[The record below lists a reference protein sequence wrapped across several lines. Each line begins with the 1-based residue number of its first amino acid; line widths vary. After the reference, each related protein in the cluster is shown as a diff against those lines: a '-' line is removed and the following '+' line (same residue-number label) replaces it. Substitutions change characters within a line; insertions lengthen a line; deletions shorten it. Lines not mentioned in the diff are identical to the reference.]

1 MKKII
6 LPALVA
12 LSLVTGSAAA
22 ADVRVYV
29 NGVRIDGEAI
39 LSDGTTYIPLRAVS
53 EALGAEV
60 GWDDASKSAFV
71 TFSEDDAVS
80 KIVENVSP
88 SVVAVIGNYVSGSQS
103 SKFNNPTAHG
113 TGVIYKSDGHI
124 ITNAHVVS
132 GITNLT
138 VILANGESLPARVL
152 YSDESADLAVIKVD
166 KVGLTPVTIADK
178 NTVFSGQTA
187 IAIGTPIS
195 LSMRNTVT
203 KGIVS
208 GTGVALADSYYKLL
222 QTDTTINPGNSG
234 GPLLNLKGELIGI
247 TSSKYVGVGI
257 ENMSFAIPADTVRY
271 AISQFEKNGKI
282 VRPELNM
289 TLEQSWEAKI
299 GLPTEKG
306 LTVKASNRAEIAP
319 GSVITE
325 VNKIKV
331 HSTQDLNEALKDT
344 YSGGAIEITLT
355 YNGETKTAYIN

>member
-6 LPALVA
+6 LPALLA
-12 LSLVTGSAAA
+12 FSLITSSGA

-29 NGVRIDGEAI
+29 NGIRIDEETI
-39 LSDGTTYIPLRAVS
+39 LSDGRTYIPLRAVS

-60 GWDDASKSAFV
+60 GWDDASKSAFI

-88 SVVAVIGNYVSGSQS
+88 SVVAVIGNYVSGSES

-124 ITNAHVVS
+124 VTNAHVVA
-132 GITNLT
+132 GITNIT
-138 VILANGESLPARVL
+138 VVLANGESLPARVL
-152 YSDESADLAVIKVD
+152 YSDEVADLAVIKVD
-166 KVGLTPVTIADK
+166 KVGLTPVKMAEE

-208 GTGVALADSYYKLL
+208 GTGVALSDSYYKLL

-234 GPLLNLKGELIGI
+234 GPLLNLRGELIGI
-247 TSSKYVGVGI
+247 TSSKYVGIGI

-271 AISQFEKNGKI
+271 AIDQFEKNGKI
-282 VRPELNM
+282 VRAELNM

-306 LTVKASNRAEIAP
+306 LTVKASKQEKIAP

-325 VNKIKV
+325 VNGIKV
-331 HSTQDLNEALKDT
+331 HSTADLNEALKKT
-344 YSGGAIEITLT
+344 YTGGQIEVTITL
-355 YNGETKTAYIN
+355 NGQAQTVYIN

>member
-1 MKKII
+1 MKKLI
-6 LPALVA
+6 LPAVLA
-12 LSLVTGSAAA
+12 LSLITGSAA

-29 NGVRIDGEAI
+29 NGVRIDEETI
-39 LSDGTTYIPLRAVS
+39 LTDGRTYIPLRAVS

-60 GWDDASKSAFV
+60 GWDDASKSAFI

-88 SVVAVIGNYVSGSQS
+88 SVVAVIGNYISGSES

-124 ITNAHVVS
+124 LTNAHVVA
-132 GITNLT
+132 GIMNLT
-138 VILANGESLPARVL
+138 VVLANGESLPARVL
-152 YSDESADLAVIKVD
+152 YSDEVADLAVIKVD
-166 KVGLTPVTIADK
+166 KVGLTPVVMADGSK
-178 NTVFSGQTA
+178 VFSGQTA

-208 GTGVALADSYYKLL
+208 GTGVALGDSYYKLL

-234 GPLLNLKGELIGI
+234 GPLLNIRGELIGI

-257 ENMSFAIPADTVRY
+257 ENMSFAIPVDTVRY
-271 AISQFEKNGKI
+271 AVSQFEKNGKI
-282 VRPELNM
+282 VRADLKM

-306 LTVKASNRAEIAP
+306 LTVKSSRQENIAP

-325 VNKIKV
+325 VNKIRV
-331 HSTQDLNEALKDT
+331 HSTADLNEALKNT
-344 YSGGAIEITLT
+344 YSGGSIEVKFTLDGQEQT
-355 YNGETKTAYIN
+355 VYIN

>member
-6 LPALVA
+6 LPALLA
-12 LSLVTGSAAA
+12 FSLITSSGA

-29 NGVRIDGEAI
+29 NGIRIDEETI
-39 LSDGTTYIPLRAVS
+39 LSDGRTYIPLRAVS
-53 EALGAEV
+53 ETLGAEV
-60 GWDDASKSAFV
+60 GWDDASKSAFI

-88 SVVAVIGNYVSGSQS
+88 SVVAVIGNYVSGSES

-124 ITNAHVVS
+124 VTNAHVVA
-132 GITNLT
+132 GITNIT
-138 VILANGESLPARVL
+138 VVLANGESLPARVL
-152 YSDESADLAVIKVD
+152 YSDEVADLAVIKVD
-166 KVGLTPVTIADK
+166 KVGLTPVKMAEE

-208 GTGVALADSYYKLL
+208 GTGVALSDSYYKLL

-271 AISQFEKNGKI
+271 AIDQFEKNGRI
-282 VRPELNM
+282 VRAELNM

-306 LTVKASNRAEIAP
+306 LTVKASKQEKIAP

-325 VNKIKV
+325 VNGIKV
-331 HSTQDLNEALKDT
+331 HSMADLNEELKKT
-344 YSGGAIEITLT
+344 YSGGQIEATITL
-355 YNGETKTAYIN
+355 NGQAQTVYIN

>member
-6 LPALVA
+6 LPALLA
-12 LSLVTGSAAA
+12 FSLITSSGA

-29 NGVRIDGEAI
+29 NGIRIDEETI
-39 LSDGTTYIPLRAVS
+39 LSDGRTYIPLRAVS

-60 GWDDASKSAFV
+60 GWDDVSKSAFI

-88 SVVAVIGNYVSGSQS
+88 SVVAVIGNYVSGSES

-124 ITNAHVVS
+124 VTNAHVVA
-132 GITNLT
+132 GITNIT
-138 VILANGESLPARVL
+138 VVLANGESLPARIL
-152 YSDESADLAVIKVD
+152 YSDEVADLAVIKVD
-166 KVGLTPVTIADK
+166 KVGLTPVKMAEE

-208 GTGVALADSYYKLL
+208 GTGVALSDSYYKLL

-234 GPLLNLKGELIGI
+234 GPLLNLRGELIGI
-247 TSSKYVGVGI
+247 TSSKYVGIGI

-271 AISQFEKNGKI
+271 AIDQFEKNGKI
-282 VRPELNM
+282 VRAELNM

-306 LTVKASNRAEIAP
+306 LTVKASKQEKIAP

-325 VNKIKV
+325 VNGIKV
-331 HSTQDLNEALKDT
+331 HSTADLNETLKKT
-344 YSGGAIEITLT
+344 YTGGQIEVTITL
-355 YNGETKTAYIN
+355 NGQAQTVYIN

>member
-1 MKKII
+1 MKKLI
-6 LPALVA
+6 LPAVLA
-12 LSLVTGSAAA
+12 LSLITGSAA

-29 NGVRIDGEAI
+29 NGVRIDEETI
-39 LSDGTTYIPLRAVS
+39 LTDGRTYIPLRAVS

-60 GWDDASKSAFV
+60 GWDDASKSAFI

-88 SVVAVIGNYVSGSQS
+88 SVVAVIGNYISGSES

-124 ITNAHVVS
+124 LTNAHVVA

-138 VILANGESLPARVL
+138 VVLANGESLPARVL
-152 YSDESADLAVIKVD
+152 YSDEVADLAVIKVD
-166 KVGLTPVTIADK
+166 KAGLTPVAMADGSK
-178 NTVFSGQTA
+178 VFSGQTA

-208 GTGVALADSYYKLL
+208 GTGVALGDSYYKLL

-234 GPLLNLKGELIGI
+234 GPLLNIRGELIGI

-257 ENMSFAIPADTVRY
+257 ENMSFAIPVDTVRY
-271 AISQFEKNGKI
+271 AVGQFEKNGKI
-282 VRPELNM
+282 VRADLKM

-306 LTVKASNRAEIAP
+306 LTVKSSRQGNIAP

-325 VNKIKV
+325 VNKIRV
-331 HSTQDLNEALKDT
+331 HSTADLNEALKNT
-344 YSGGAIEITLT
+344 YSGGSIEVKFTLDGQEQT
-355 YNGETKTAYIN
+355 VYIN

>member
-6 LPALVA
+6 LPALLA
-12 LSLVTGSAAA
+12 FSLITSSGA

-29 NGVRIDGEAI
+29 NGIRIDEETI
-39 LSDGTTYIPLRAVS
+39 LSDGRTYIPLRAVS
-53 EALGAEV
+53 ETLGAEV
-60 GWDDASKSAFV
+60 GWDDASKSAFI

-88 SVVAVIGNYVSGSQS
+88 SVVAVIGNYVSGSES

-124 ITNAHVVS
+124 VTNAHVVA
-132 GITNLT
+132 GITNIT
-138 VILANGESLPARVL
+138 VVLANGESLPARVL
-152 YSDESADLAVIKVD
+152 YSDEVADLAVIKVD
-166 KVGLTPVTIADK
+166 KVGLTPVKMAEE

-208 GTGVALADSYYKLL
+208 GTGVALSDSYYKLL

-271 AISQFEKNGKI
+271 AIDQFEKNGRI
-282 VRPELNM
+282 VRAELNM

-306 LTVKASNRAEIAP
+306 LTVKASKQEKIAP

-325 VNKIKV
+325 VNGIKV
-331 HSTQDLNEALKDT
+331 HSMADLNEALKKT
-344 YSGGAIEITLT
+344 YSGGQIEATITL
-355 YNGETKTAYIN
+355 NGQAQTVYIN

>member
-6 LPALVA
+6 LPALLA
-12 LSLVTGSAAA
+12 FSLITSSGA

-29 NGVRIDGEAI
+29 NGIRIDEETI
-39 LSDGTTYIPLRAVS
+39 LSDGRTYIPLRAVS
-53 EALGAEV
+53 ETLGAEV
-60 GWDDASKSAFV
+60 GWDDASKSAFI

-88 SVVAVIGNYVSGSQS
+88 SVVAVIGNYVSGSES

-124 ITNAHVVS
+124 VTNAHVVA
-132 GITNLT
+132 GITNIT
-138 VILANGESLPARVL
+138 VVLANGESLPARVL
-152 YSDESADLAVIKVD
+152 YSDEVADLAVIKVD
-166 KVGLTPVTIADK
+166 KVGLTPVKMAEE

-208 GTGVALADSYYKLL
+208 GTGVALSDSYYKLL

-271 AISQFEKNGKI
+271 AIDQFEKNGRI
-282 VRPELNM
+282 VRAELNM

-306 LTVKASNRAEIAP
+306 LTVKASKQEKIAP

-325 VNKIKV
+325 VNGIKV
-331 HSTQDLNEALKDT
+331 HSMADLNEALKKT
-344 YSGGAIEITLT
+344 YSGGQIEETITL
-355 YNGETKTAYIN
+355 NGQAQTVYIN

>member
-6 LPALVA
+6 LPALLA
-12 LSLVTGSAAA
+12 FSLITSSGA

-29 NGVRIDGEAI
+29 NGIRIDEETI
-39 LSDGTTYIPLRAVS
+39 LSDGRTYIPLRAVS

-60 GWDDASKSAFV
+60 GWDDASKSAFI

-88 SVVAVIGNYVSGSQS
+88 SVVAVIGNYVSGSES

-124 ITNAHVVS
+124 VTNAHVVA
-132 GITNLT
+132 GITNIT
-138 VILANGESLPARVL
+138 VVLANGESLPARVL
-152 YSDESADLAVIKVD
+152 YSDEVADLAVIKVD
-166 KVGLTPVTIADK
+166 KVGLTPVKMAEE

-208 GTGVALADSYYKLL
+208 GTGVALSDSYYKLL

-234 GPLLNLKGELIGI
+234 GPLLNLRGELIGI
-247 TSSKYVGVGI
+247 TSSKYVGIGI

-271 AISQFEKNGKI
+271 AIDQFEKNGKI
-282 VRPELNM
+282 VRAELNM

-306 LTVKASNRAEIAP
+306 LTVKASKQEKIAP
-319 GSVITE
+319 GRVITE
-325 VNKIKV
+325 VNGIKV
-331 HSTQDLNEALKDT
+331 HSTADLNEALKKT
-344 YSGGAIEITLT
+344 YTGGQIEVTITL
-355 YNGETKTAYIN
+355 NGQAQTVYIN